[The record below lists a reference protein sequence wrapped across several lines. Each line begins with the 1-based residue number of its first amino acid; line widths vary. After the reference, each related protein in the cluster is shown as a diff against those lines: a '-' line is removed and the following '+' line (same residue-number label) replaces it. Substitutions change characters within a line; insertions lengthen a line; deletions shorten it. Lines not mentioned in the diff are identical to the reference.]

1 MAISIEH
8 LTRTYAGPGSSVVTA
23 VDDFSLEMSGGE
35 IVGLIGPNGAG
46 KTTTLRSI
54 AGILLPTSGRVAIDG
69 HDIVTD
75 AIAAKRRLAFMPDE
89 PHLFEYLTV
98 EEHLR
103 LVARLYAVDDFERRA
118 RALVEELE
126 LTGKERSLPGE
137 LSRGMRQKV
146 VIACGLVRDATTL
159 LFDEP
164 LTGLDPVG
172 IHRMRETIVAR
183 GRAGACILVSSH
195 LLHMVEEICT
205 RVVIMDRG
213 RKIADGTVAELASRA
228 DLAEAG
234 SNLERIFLRVTGHDT
249 RTSGPEC

>member
-1 MAISIEH
+1 MPLSVEQ
-8 LTRTYAGPGSSVVTA
+8 LTRTYAGSSGQPFKA
-23 VDDFSLEMSGGE
+23 VDDLSFNLAAGE

-54 AGILLPTSGRVAIDG
+54 AGILRPTSGRITIDG
-69 HDIVTD
+69 HDIVAD
-75 AIAAKRRLAFMPDE
+75 AIAAKRALAFMPDE

-98 EEHLR
+98 AEHLR
-103 LVARLYAVDDFERRA
+103 LMARLYSVEDFDDRA
-118 RALVEELE
+118 RALTEELE

-146 VIACGLVRDATTL
+146 VIACGLVRTASTL

-172 IHRMRETIVAR
+172 IRRMRQTIVAR
-183 GRAGACILVSSH
+183 ARAGACVLVSSH

-205 RVVIMDRG
+205 RVIIMDRG
-213 RKIADGTVAELASRA
+213 RKVADGTVEELALRA
-228 DLAEAG
+228 DLAAAG
-234 SNLERIFLRVTGHDT
+234 SNLEQIFMRVTGHQSDA
-249 RTSGPEC
+249 SS

>member
-1 MAISIEH
+1 MAIAVEH
-8 LTRTYAGPGSSVVTA
+8 LTRTYAGPAGSPFTA
-23 VDDFSLEMSGGE
+23 VDDFSFTAAGGE
-35 IVGLIGPNGAG
+35 IIGLIGPNGAG
-46 KTTTLRSI
+46 KTTTLRTL
-54 AGILLPTSGRVAIDG
+54 AGILRPTSGRVAIDG
-69 HDIVTD
+69 HDIVAD
-75 AIAAKRRLAFMPDE
+75 SIPAKRRLAFMPDE

-103 LVARLYAVDDFERRA
+103 LIARLYSVDDFDRRA
-118 RALVEELE
+118 RGVIEELE

-172 IHRMRETIVAR
+172 IHRMRQTIVAR
-183 GRAGACILVSSH
+183 GRAGACVLVSSH

-205 RVVIMDRG
+205 RVIIMDRG
-213 RKIADGTVAELASRA
+213 RKVADGTVGELASRA
-228 DLAEAG
+228 DLAAAG
-234 SNLERIFLRVTGHDT
+234 SSLEQIFLRVTGHGT
-249 RTSGPEC
+249 TPQS